1 MKSCLFVI
9 LVSIAF
15 LMSGCVMVEKTAR
28 HDLRGFEI
36 VGSDGRGE
44 EHIVVSNYGFYLFNC
59 ILIVTGNADPVNPS
73 GAAWFSDEVTLDKMQ
88 RVLMQEV
95 KQRRCQVTNIQ
106 PLCESTCY
114 FSAIPYIG
122 NTLGIFWYK
131 TAQVSATLV
140 NPAEPVHRRKFPQK
154 GGR

>member
-1 MKSCLFVI
+1 MRLRLI
-9 LVSIAF
+9 LLSAAF
-15 LMSGCVMVEKTAR
+15 LLSGCVMVEKTSR
-28 HDLRGFEI
+28 NDLRGFEI

-44 EHIVVSNYGFYLFNC
+44 EHIVISNYGFYLFNC
-59 ILIVTGNADPVNPS
+59 IPIVTGNADPLNPT
-73 GAAWFSDEVTLDKMQ
+73 GTTLFSDEVTLDKIQ

-95 KQRRCQVTNIQ
+95 KQRKCQVTNIQ

-140 NPAEPVHRRKFPQK
+140 NPAESSRRRTSQR

>member
-1 MKSCLFVI
+1 MRFFLAATA
-9 LVSIAF
+9 IA
-15 LMSGCVMVEKTAR
+15 LLASGCVMVEKSSR
-28 HDLRGFEI
+28 NDLRGFEI

-44 EHIVVSNYGFYLFNC
+44 EHISVLNGGFYLFNC
-59 ILIVTGNADPVNPS
+59 IPIVAGNADPANPS
-73 GAAWFSDEVTLDKMQ
+73 GVSWFSDEVSLDKMQ

-95 KQRRCQVTNIQ
+95 RQRKCQVTNIQ

-140 NPAEPVHRRKFPQK
+140 NPAEPSRGRAHPKK